1 MFPGLTA
8 DLLRVADRL
17 LPNPGGIGI
26 ARATG
31 AESET
36 AVTES
41 WLTGLTRAAA
51 HANNE
56 VGV

>member
-1 MFPGLTA
+1 MGISN
-8 DLLRVADRL
+8 RL
-17 LPNPGGIGI
+17 LPNAGGIGI

-41 WLTGLTRAAA
+41 WLTGLTRTAARE
-51 HANNE
+51 NNE